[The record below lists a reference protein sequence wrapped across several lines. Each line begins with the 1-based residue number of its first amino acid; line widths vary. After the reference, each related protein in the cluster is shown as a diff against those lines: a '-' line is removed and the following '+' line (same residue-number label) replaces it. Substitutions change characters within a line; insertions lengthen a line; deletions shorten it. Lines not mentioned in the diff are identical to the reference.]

1 MGLEIAVCVSILL
14 VVVFLATVDMA
25 FSHLSDLGLRRLATD
40 TDEGSRQS
48 TYQFLREIADNR
60 PLFRFAITTTI
71 QLLLI
76 TFTVLVVVLISWYTL
91 DRTSILLYSLLIG
104 LSSTIIFRQLFPRLI
119 VRNNPEGVLLLILPV
134 VRPLY
139 QLASLIA
146 GPFASLFR
154 SKEQQLRLESTV
166 TPDSADEKKED
177 DDEDIQALLEVGQAE
192 GILEEEEREMIES
205 MVEFAETRVGEIMTP
220 RTEICAIPADATVR
234 AARDLIIDQKYSRVP
249 VYRDTI
255 DNIEGVIYVRDLLQ
269 VWADGG
275 KEDQQIGGMLRDP
288 YFVPETKTAADLLK
302 KMQVDHVQ
310 IAIVV
315 DEYGGVAGVI
325 TVEDLI
331 EEIVGEIEDEDI
343 EEEEIIEIIEGD
355 DGYYDVLGSTEIDKI
370 ERLFGIELED
380 GDYSTIAGMVTNVAG
395 YVPKVG
401 EVLSIRGLVIEVK
414 SADEKRLTL
423 LRIRLVDDADHE
435 AAVDED
441 AA

>member
-1 MGLEIAVCVSILL
+1 
-14 VVVFLATVDMA
+14 
-25 FSHLSDLGLRRLATD
+25 
-40 TDEGSRQS
+40 
-48 TYQFLREIADNR
+48 
-60 PLFRFAITTTI
+60 
-71 QLLLI
+71 
-76 TFTVLVVVLISWYTL
+76 
-91 DRTSILLYSLLIG
+91 
-104 LSSTIIFRQLFPRLI
+104 
-119 VRNNPEGVLLLILPV
+119 
-134 VRPLY
+134 
-139 QLASLIA
+139 
-146 GPFASLFR
+146 
-154 SKEQQLRLESTV
+154 
-166 TPDSADEKKED
+166 
-177 DDEDIQALLEVGQAE
+177 
-192 GILEEEEREMIES
+192 
-205 MVEFAETRVGEIMTP
+205 
-220 RTEICAIPADATVR
+220 
-234 AARDLIIDQKYSRVP
+234 
-249 VYRDTI
+249 
-255 DNIEGVIYVRDLLQ
+255 
-269 VWADGG
+269 
-275 KEDQQIGGMLRDP
+275 MLRDP

-414 SADEKRLTL
+414 SADEKRRTL